1 MTNKGLKE
9 VFEIYK
15 KISELDVKTE
25 DLQKLAFDISNMEE
39 DAERPTITIRY
50 MKNENTKED
59 DNSKTYEGNPY
70 TPLSDFIAYFE
81 RKKYSTLG
89 IPIMGTQATKQ
100 QEYTIELTPE
110 YILRICAAI
119 LEGLENEK
127 YDLKKK
133 MESIGKFVIK

>member
-50 MKNENTKED
+50 LKNENTKE
-59 DNSKTYEGNPY
+59 DNSKTYEGNLLYKLHP
-70 TPLSDFIAYFE
+70 DFFADFE
-81 RKKYSTLG
+81 RKKHSPLG

-100 QEYTIELTPE
+100 QEYTTELTPE